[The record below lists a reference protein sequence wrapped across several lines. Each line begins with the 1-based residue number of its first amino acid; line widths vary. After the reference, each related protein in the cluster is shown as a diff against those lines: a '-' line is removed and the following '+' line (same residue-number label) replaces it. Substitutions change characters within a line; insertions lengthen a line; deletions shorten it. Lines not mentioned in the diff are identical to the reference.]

1 MVWDTHGTLGV
12 PPEPLVASD
21 CSEEKLFLTT
31 FLNLKFY
38 FLNIFNCFKMRVIS
52 SISIKFF
59 ETSSNGQM
67 CELQNMHLPFMNRKY
82 TAAGKGVAKV
92 FWQKS

>member
-1 MVWDTHGTLGV
+1 
-12 PPEPLVASD
+12 
-21 CSEEKLFLTT
+21 
-31 FLNLKFY
+31 
-38 FLNIFNCFKMRVIS
+38 MRVIS

-92 FWQKS
+92 FGKSRSRLLAFTVFLCGKHVLNWPEIGFKFF